1 MNRLGGIFGLA
12 LSGVLFTV
20 ACAAG
25 NLFLPPLIL
34 EWWIRDAD
42 VGLWYCAGILM
53 TQLSIP
59 GWLCYFRIATVSTR
73 LLIGSVFA
81 LICIFSAW
89 GGFLLTGPVSRAD
102 SIAFLIGVFVPVVA
116 ITVIDLFA
124 VRHSRCRIAHHS
136 SSMDAA
142 GRSEWSFG
150 LASLFGWVIVAA
162 CVAGLWSY
170 GMRMNATA
178 FRDVRGYFFDA
189 PYLTMAKLAWLILL
203 HFGAMFVTLSIDS
216 RWAWSWLLP
225 CVILGLEGMRR
236 LQFYSSGTVP
246 IYLEWD
252 FAMLT
257 LGFVTGQFLLGS
269 LLRFLGWT
277 LRCG

>member
-1 MNRLGGIFGLA
+1 MGGIFGLA

-25 NLFLPPLIL
+25 NLFLPPLIQ
-34 EWWIRDAD
+34 EWWVRDAD
-42 VGLWYCAGILM
+42 VGLWFCAGLLM

-59 GWLCYFRIATVSTR
+59 GWLCYFRVATISTR
-73 LLIGSVFA
+73 MLIGSVFA

-89 GGFLLTGPVSRAD
+89 GGFLMSGPVSRAD
-102 SIAFLIGVFVPVVA
+102 AMAFLMGVFVPVVA
-116 ITVIDLFA
+116 FTGLDLFA
-124 VRHSRCRIAHHS
+124 VRQSKCRISHDTS
-136 SSMDAA
+136 VIDD
-142 GRSEWSFG
+142 GRKGEWSFG
-150 LASLFGWVIVAA
+150 LASLFGWVVVAA
-162 CVAGLWSY
+162 CASGLWSY
-170 GMRMNATA
+170 GIRMNAIA
-178 FRDVRGYFFDA
+178 YRDVRGYFMDA
-189 PYLTMAKLAWLILL
+189 PYLTMAKLAWFIVL
-203 HFGAMFVTLSIDS
+203 HFGAMFVTLSKDG
-216 RWAWSWLLP
+216 RWAWAWFLP

-257 LGFVTGQFLLGS
+257 LGFVAGQFLLGS
-269 LLRFLGWT
+269 GLRFLGWT